1 MKKIVIS
8 ILLLFS
14 FVAHA
19 NEDLPT
25 LYSGTFPAL
34 CGETEEVKK
43 VAKDKEMIIFS
54 VSNGR
59 AGANPDGELAYYI
72 THWVQ
77 PKDGS
82 QMFTASTVDGKDS
95 CILFISFD
103 TVINP
108 NLSGNGI

>member
-1 MKKIVIS
+1 MKKILVTIA
-8 ILLLFS
+8 LLFS
-14 FVAHA
+14 FVAYA

-25 LYSGTFPAL
+25 LYNGTFPAL
-34 CGETEEVKK
+34 CGDTEEVKK
-43 VAKDKEMIIFS
+43 VARDKEMIIFS

-77 PKDGS
+77 PQDGS
-82 QMFTASTVDGKDS
+82 QMFTASTVDGKQS

-108 NLSGNGI
+108 NLGGNKI